1 MKLYNT
7 HIDIF
12 SRSNVE
18 SSMLTLKTMRK
29 DAAKSRKLVIINF
42 SGCVPAALSPGVI
55 QNFDADDND
64 DDKL

>member
-1 MKLYNT
+1 MKLSNT
-7 HIDIF
+7 NIDIL
-12 SRSNVE
+12 SCSNVE
-18 SSMLTLKTMRK
+18 FSIIPLKTMRK

-55 QNFDADDND
+55 QNFDDDND

>member
-1 MKLYNT
+1 MV
-7 HIDIF
+7 F
-12 SRSNVE
+12 CSNVE
-18 SSMLTLKTMRK
+18 SSMITLKTMRK

-55 QNFDADDND
+55 QNMDDDDND